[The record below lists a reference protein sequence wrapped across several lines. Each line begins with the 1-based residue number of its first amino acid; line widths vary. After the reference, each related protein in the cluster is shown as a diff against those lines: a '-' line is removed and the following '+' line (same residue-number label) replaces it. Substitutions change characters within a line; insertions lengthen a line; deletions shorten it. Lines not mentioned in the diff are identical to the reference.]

1 MEVYK
6 NNDCVVVSDEI
17 WSDLILEGH
26 KHIPTQSISEDAK
39 QRTIAIYAPSKTFNL
54 AGLIGSYHIIYNKYL
69 NDKVKREGSITHYNS
84 MNVLSMHALI
94 GAYRPEGHEWVGE
107 LCQVLKQNVDYAY
120 DFILENFKG
129 VKLSKPQGTYM
140 LYLDVEEWLEE
151 NGKTLDELL
160 HAGVGVGVIWQDGR
174 QFSMDNTIRMNL
186 AVPHSLVVEAMD
198 RLKKYV
204 F

>member
-1 MEVYK
+1 MQYK
-6 NNDCVVVSDEI
+6 IITDTCCDFPAHMYQEL
-17 WSDLILEGH
+17 DLAAV
-26 KHIPTQSISEDAK
+26 P
-39 QRTIAIYAPSKTFNL
+39 
-54 AGLIGSYHIIYNKYL
+54 
-69 NDKVKREGSITHYNS
+69 
-84 MNVLSMHALI
+84 LSVQF
-94 GAYRPEGHEWVGE
+94 R
-107 LCQVLKQNVDYAY
+107 
-120 DFILENFKG
+120 
-129 VKLSKPQGTYM
+129 GTY
-140 LYLDVEEWLEE
+140 YESYTEEWLKE